1 MTATPE
7 PVGGRLL
14 TPAFVLLGLADLA
27 YFACAGV
34 VVLTLPLYVTGPV
47 GSDEAGAGLAVGSFG
62 ITALVCRPFVGRWS
76 DRVGRRPLMLGGA
89 LLCAVG
95 VGLTAV
101 AESLAVVVALRLLLG
116 VAEAAFFVAGF
127 ALVADLAPPERMG
140 EALSLNS
147 LGLYLG
153 LALGPLLGEALL
165 GWGGYDAA
173 WSGAALLAVLAGG
186 LVLVLREPPRD
197 GRDEGHGRLIHR
209 PAIPLSLGLLTSLLA
224 VSAFLTFAALH
235 AESVGLESA
244 GLALF
249 VYGVVVVVCR
259 VLFAS
264 LPDRVP
270 PLPLAATALAGQA
283 VGLVLLAA
291 WQAPAGLLV
300 GAAVLGVSVAF
311 VAPAFFAALFAK
323 ARPSER
329 GAASGTASAVIDVGL
344 GLGPVLLGLVA
355 RDGGIPAAF
364 VVAAAVA
371 LLGAAWTLLL
381 ARRAAAPLSRSG
393 PR

>member
-1 MTATPE
+1 MSGMPE
-7 PVGGRLL
+7 PVVGRLL

-27 YFACAGV
+27 YFTCVGV
-34 VVLTLPLYVTGPV
+34 TLLALPLFVTGPI
-47 GSDEAGAGLAVGSFG
+47 GSDEAGAGLAVGSFA

-95 VGLTAV
+95 VGLTAL

-127 ALVADLAPPERMG
+127 ALLADLAPPERMG

-173 WSGAALLAVLAGG
+173 WAGATLMALVAAGI
-186 LVLVLREPPRD
+186 VLVLPEPPRSEE
-197 GRDEGHGRLIHR
+197 EGHGKLIHR
-209 PAIPLSLGLLTSLLA
+209 PAVPLSLGLLASLVA

-235 AESVGLESA
+235 ARDVGMDDA
-244 GLALF
+244 GVALF
-249 VYGVVVVVCR
+249 VYGLVVVVCR
-259 VLFAS
+259 VAFATV
-264 LPDRVP
+264 PDRVP
-270 PLPLAATALAGQA
+270 PLPLAAAALAGLAFGLVVLATWQA
-283 VGLVLLAA
+283 PVGVLVGAVLLA
-291 WQAPAGLLV
+291 
-300 GAAVLGVSVAF
+300 VSIAF
-311 VAPAFFAALFAK
+311 VFPAFFAAIFAT

-329 GAASGTASAVIDVGL
+329 GAASGTASASMDVGL

-355 RDGGIPAAF
+355 RSGGIPAAF
-364 VVAAAVA
+364 AVAAAVA

-381 ARRAAAPLSRSG
+381 ARRAISPDRLTG
-393 PR
+393 